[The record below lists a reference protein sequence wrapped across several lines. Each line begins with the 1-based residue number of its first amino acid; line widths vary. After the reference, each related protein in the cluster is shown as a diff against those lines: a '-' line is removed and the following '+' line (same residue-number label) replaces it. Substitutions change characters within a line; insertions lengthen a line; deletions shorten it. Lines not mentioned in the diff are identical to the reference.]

1 MESESPSWL
10 SIDVMGIIN
19 VFAVLVVG
27 FLAWRIG
34 RRQNKINE
42 ISLSITNFVEIFVM
56 PQQVILKDQDNPEKA
71 SHYWNLLV
79 KNASSYPVYLNRF
92 TLNGVSH
99 LIGSSV
105 VPVGSDNWYAIPVS
119 KDVQDKKELSLDV
132 EYEDYLG
139 NIYRGKHYGVFEN
152 GNWQIKSE
160 KSVLLLKCTRPE

>member
-1 MESESPSWL
+1 MEQESSWL
-10 SIDVMGIIN
+10 SIHIVEIIN

-56 PQQVILKDQDNPEKA
+56 PQQVILQDKDTEKK
-71 SHYWNLLV
+71 SYYWNLLV
-79 KNASSYPVYLNRF
+79 KNASSYPIYLNRF

-99 LIGSSV
+99 LIGNSV
-105 VPVGSDNWYAIPVS
+105 VPVGGDNWYAVPVPG
-119 KDVQDKKELSLDV
+119 DVQSKGELSLDV

-139 NIYRGKHYGVFEN
+139 NIYKGKHYGVFGN

-160 KSVLLLKCTRPE
+160 KSVLLPKGT